1 MAEKKLDNNYWVEPL
16 KMFSRL
22 SAWIVFP
29 VLFGA
34 LLGKWLDNRYGSSP
48 RWFLIVVGLSFVV
61 SMVGLIKNTLEEYK
75 NIEKRK

>member
-1 MAEKKLDNNYWVEPL
+1 MAEKKLDKNYWVEPL

-34 LLGKWLDNRYGSSP
+34 LLGKWLDQKYNSSP
-48 RWFLIVVGLSFVV
+48 RWFLIIIGLSFII
-61 SMVGLIKNTLEEYK
+61 SMIGLVKNTLEEYK
-75 NIEKRK
+75 KIEKRK